1 MQIAQQK
8 KQQNIAEYIIYM
20 YQIEDILRAFRFDI
34 EEVMEHYVRPQLPDA
49 SFENQ
54 YRGWYED
61 LIRQMKMQRIEQS
74 GHLNELKEIIIE
86 LSYLHNTLINM
97 TKDVKYQEVFERAVQ
112 PIEDFQAKSNLKDKN
127 HIEVAF
133 HGMYMKL
140 LLKLQKKE
148 ISAES
153 EEAFD
158 AMRMMLAYLSRGY
171 HKMKSGDLDFL
182 QN

>member
-1 MQIAQQK
+1 MQIANQK

-20 YQIEDILRAFRFDI
+20 YQIEDIIRAFNFDLEAI
-34 EEVMEHYVRPQLPDA
+34 MENFVLPQLPDR
-49 SFENQ
+49 SFEKQ
-54 YRGWYED
+54 YREWYSD
-61 LIRQMKMQRIEQS
+61 LIRQMKVQRIEKS
-74 GHLNELKEIIIE
+74 GHLTELKEIIIE
-86 LSYLHNTLINM
+86 LSYLHNTLLNM
-97 TKDVKYQEVFERAVQ
+97 TKDEKYQGVFDRALQ
-112 PIEDFQAKSNLKDKN
+112 PIEDFKEKSDLKDKN

-148 ISAES
+148 ISAET

-158 AMRMMLAYLSRGY
+158 HMRIMLAYLGRGY

-182 QN
+182 KN

>member
-1 MQIAQQK
+1 MLISEQK

-20 YQIEDILRAFRFDI
+20 YQIEDIIRAFDMDI
-34 EEVMEHYVRPQLPDA
+34 EKIMEHYVRPQLPDT
-49 SFENQ
+49 SFEKQ
-54 YRGWYED
+54 YQEWYEG
-61 LIRQMKMQRIEQS
+61 LIRQMKAQRITEK
-74 GHLNELKEIIIE
+74 GHLAELREIIME
-86 LSYLHNTLINM
+86 LSYLHNTLLNM
-97 TKDVKYQEVFERAVQ
+97 TKDPKYIGVIDRAM
-112 PIEDFQAKSNLKDKN
+112 PAIDEFKTHSNLKDKN

-148 ISAES
+148 ISAET

-158 AMRMMLAYLSRGY
+158 QMRMMLAYLGRAY